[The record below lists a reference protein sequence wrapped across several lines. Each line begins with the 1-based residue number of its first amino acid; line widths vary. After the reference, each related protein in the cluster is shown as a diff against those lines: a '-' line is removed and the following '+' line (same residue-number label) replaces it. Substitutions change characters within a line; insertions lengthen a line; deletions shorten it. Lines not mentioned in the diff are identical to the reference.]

1 MTNAGGAKRAESL
14 TYTEI
19 MRQPASWEETIR
31 TVPGIWAGMRETL
44 EPASLTH
51 ALFIGCGT
59 SLYIAQVAA
68 QSFME
73 LTGIPASAIPA
84 SEAFLSPASTVPRAG
99 RVAAFIISRSGTTS
113 ESLLAASALGADHP
127 HVTTIGVTCNTGTA
141 LAARC
146 DLAIELPFATER
158 SVVMTQSFTTMLIAL
173 QVVAALVAGND
184 ALVAELSGLPAAFAA
199 QREAVETLA
208 RALSAETFE
217 TTIFLGLG
225 PNQGLA
231 EEGTLKLKEMTQSP
245 CEAYNPLEFRHGP
258 ISIVHERTLVIL
270 LEGEREARYLP
281 DVERDLRGYGARV
294 VAVGPRAS
302 TGASET
308 LVVGAEVSD
317 LARCALYIPF
327 VQLLACERAFALGLD
342 PDRPRNLNQVVVLD
356 VR

>member
-1 MTNAGGAKRAESL
+1 MKEGEMRPESL

-19 MRQPASWEETIR
+19 MRQPESWQQTLR
-31 TVPGIWAGMRETL
+31 AVPAIWDGMRDSV

-68 QSFME
+68 HSFME
-73 LTGIPASAIPA
+73 LTGIAASAIPA
-84 SEAFLSPASTVPRAG
+84 SEAFLSPASTVPRTG

-113 ESLLAASALGADHP
+113 EGLLAARALGEHHP
-127 HVTTIGVTCNTGTA
+127 HVTTIGVTCNAGTE

-146 DLAIELPFATER
+146 DLAIELPFASER
-158 SVVMTQSFTTMLIAL
+158 SVVMTQSFTTMLLAL
-173 QVVAALVAGND
+173 QAVAALVAGDD
-184 ALVAELSGLPAAFAA
+184 ALLAELATLPAAFADQIEESHA
-199 QREAVETLA
+199 LA
-208 RALSAETFE
+208 RELAAETFD

-258 ISIVHERTLVIL
+258 ISIVTERTLVVL

-281 DVERDLRGYGARV
+281 DLERDLRRYGARV
-294 VAVGPRAS
+294 VAVGPHPE
-302 TGASET
+302 TGASDA
-308 LVVGAEVSD
+308 LVVGAGLAD
-317 LARCALYIPF
+317 LSRCALYIPF
-327 VQLLACERAFALGLD
+327 VQLLACERALALGLD

-356 VR
+356 AQ